1 VNIALMNE
9 LAMFGRDLGV
19 NVWEAIDAGASCIFT

>member
-9 LAMFGRDLGV
+9 MFGRELGV